1 VNGSDFSALAANFG
15 QGDSG
20 AAVTP
25 ADIAALDSFAVANG
39 LPAPTIAAVPEPATL
54 GLLAIGSLGL
64 MSRRRKRETS
74 N

>member
-1 VNGSDFSALAANFG
+1 VQVS
-15 QGDSG
+15 
-20 AAVTP
+20 P
-25 ADIAALDSFAVANG
+25 ADIAALDSFAAANG

-64 MSRRRKRETS
+64 MSRRRKRETL